1 MAIFINNSDTLP
13 LDKISE
19 AIDEFLENNDMI
31 DHKPDTFWN
40 IYAKEYEFQSLWDDM
55 QEKLP
60 IMNKIFAAICIHEG
74 DNEFDET
81 DDGYN
86 PESDTYIT
94 DGVIKLLPT
103 GYHTAGNGIMVPCEY
118 SSVDVRD
125 SSYIIFIESNDTLYI
140 LFDANKF
147 EHKWKEILLATK
159 KLVDTR
165 DEF

>member
-1 MAIFINNSDTLP
+1 MAIFINNSDTVP
-13 LDKISE
+13 LGNIPKI
-19 AIDEFLENNDMI
+19 IDEFLETNDMI
-31 DHKPDTFWN
+31 DFNSDAFWN
-40 IYAKEYEFQSLWDDM
+40 TESEEYDFQSLWDDM

-60 IMNKIFAAICIHEG
+60 IMNKIFANICIHEG

-81 DDGYN
+81 DNGYN
-86 PESDTYIT
+86 PESDVYIT

-103 GYHTAGNGIMVPCEY
+103 GYHTTGNSIMIPCDY
-118 SSVDVRD
+118 SSLNIRG

-147 EHKWKEILLATK
+147 DRVWREILLATK